1 MKSRYFSL
9 LNIHSYMA
17 CRPGEGEKSS
27 ERKAAIFPFPGTPS
41 PFLATFKK
49 KENAAGIFYLIGPC
63 RGMKNVSSFFIGE
76 VESFSP
82 SPGPS

>member
-1 MKSRYFSL
+1 MKSRYFSI

-49 KENAAGIFYLIGPC
+49 KENACGIF
-63 RGMKNVSSFFIGE
+63 
-76 VESFSP
+76 
-82 SPGPS
+82 